1 MSCTIVNMDVV
12 TDTSVIIAVITGAEE
27 KARLVELTRGRG
39 IIAPASVH
47 WEVGNAFSS
56 LLKRRQ
62 VTHTDVV
69 KALEAYEQIPIRFLD
84 VDLGVALQIASDLSI
99 YAYDAYLI
107 ACARE
112 NGAPLL
118 ALDRG
123 LIKAARHLGVQVLE
137 VT

>member
-1 MSCTIVNMDVV
+1 MDVV
-12 TDTSVIIAVITGAEE
+12 TDTSVIIAVITNADE
-27 KARLVELTRGRG
+27 KNRLIELTRDCG

-62 VTHTDVV
+62 VTYLDVV
-69 KALEAYEQIPIRFLD
+69 EALEAYKDIPIRFVE
-84 VDLGVALQIASDLSI
+84 VDLSAALQIASELSI

-107 ACARE
+107 ACAQQ

-123 LIKAARHLGVQVLE
+123 LINAARHLGVQVLE
-137 VT
+137 VA

>member
-1 MSCTIVNMDVV
+1 MDVV
-12 TDTSVIIAVITGAEE
+12 ADTSVIIAAITGAEE
-27 KARLVELTRGRG
+27 KKRLIELTRDCG

-62 VTHTDVV
+62 VTYLDVV
-69 KALEAYEQIPIRFLD
+69 EALKAYEDIPIRFVE
-84 VDLGVALQIASDLSI
+84 VDLGAALQIASELSI

-112 NGAPLL
+112 SGAPLL
-118 ALDRG
+118 SLDRG

-137 VT
+137 VA

>member
-1 MSCTIVNMDVV
+1 MDIV

-27 KARLVELTRGRG
+27 KVQLVEVTRNRG

-62 VTHTDVV
+62 VTHLEVAE
-69 KALEAYEQIPIRFLD
+69 ALEAYEEIPIRFLD
-84 VDLGVALQIASDLSI
+84 VDLSAALRIASELSI

-107 ACARE
+107 ACARQT
-112 NGAPLL
+112 GAPLL
-118 ALDRG
+118 SLDRG
-123 LIKAARHLGVQVLE
+123 LIKAARRVGVQVLE